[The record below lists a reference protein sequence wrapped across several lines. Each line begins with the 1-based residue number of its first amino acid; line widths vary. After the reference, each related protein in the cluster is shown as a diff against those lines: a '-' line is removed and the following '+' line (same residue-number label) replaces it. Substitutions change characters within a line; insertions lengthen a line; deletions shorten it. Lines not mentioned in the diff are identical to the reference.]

1 MGHPHST
8 TFKSKPVWSVQL
20 SLVCVCVCVVCRG
33 VHVCSPWRA
42 NSGVA
47 AALRCSDGGS
57 YIRFPLWNKSRR
69 APVLLSPGP
78 EPATTCH
85 HQCSHLCWQQG
96 FPYKGAWFFSFC
108 MCVCAGVRV
117 FGCVWVCVC
126 AEKLLRQNSTVVLQV
141 CWRWDPVRLQLQNK
155 ICCWRFYPFFFFF
168 VAHTV
173 YAHVSTPDPC
183 DTLNIFEP
191 PHIKPD
197 FTATSY
203 GFYPVFPRQYST
215 VNRRSVPRAERTRLN
230 VRSAVALTFGNPRTG
245 EEAWISFRKRPL
257 PRNAP
262 WTGRTW
268 ANWSSPPSLSCSRRR
283 GWAYG
288 TGWSPG
294 EREEEML
301 WGREDVRTDGA
312 VAEMRR
318 KRFRRLPSSAQW
330 CLWTKREKERE
341 DEEPP
346 PSSCLPSLFSSNSF

>member
-126 AEKLLRQNSTVVLQV
+126 AEKLLRQNTQFMHMWAHQIHVILWTSTHKARFH
-141 CWRWDPVRLQLQNK
+141 CNKLQLLS
-155 ICCWRFYPFFFFF
+155 RFSP
-168 VAHTV
+168 T
-173 YAHVSTPDPC
+173 
-183 DTLNIFEP
+183 IFNCQP
-191 PHIKPD
+191 
-197 FTATSY
+197 T
-203 GFYPVFPRQYST
+203 
-215 VNRRSVPRAERTRLN
+215 
-230 VRSAVALTFGNPRTG
+230 
-245 EEAWISFRKRPL
+245 KRP
-257 PRNAP
+257 A
-262 WTGRTW
+262 
-268 ANWSSPPSLSCSRRR
+268 S
-283 GWAYG
+283 
-288 TGWSPG
+288 G
-294 EREEEML
+294 E
-301 WGREDVRTDGA
+301 DT
-312 VAEMRR
+312 
-318 KRFRRLPSSAQW
+318 P
-330 CLWTKREKERE
+330 
-341 DEEPP
+341 
-346 PSSCLPSLFSSNSF
+346 